1 MFNKKHQKQLD
12 RILAYQQAFNTEAG
26 KKVLLDLIRQHH
38 VISSSF
44 DKDPYVMALKEGEK
58 NTVLRI
64 LSILQIDAGSMMEK
78 LKEMQQ
84 EEDKYKE

>member
-1 MFNKKHQKQLD
+1 MFSKKHQKQVD
-12 RILAYQQAFNTEAG
+12 RVLAYQQTFNSESG
-26 KKVLLDLIRQHH
+26 KKVLLDLIKQHH

-64 LSILQIDAGSMMEK
+64 LSILQVDASNMLDK